1 MIRHMSEVRLPCMRV
16 VSLSLSPR
24 LFASIKHHVVVPY
37 PSIHGCISR
46 PYVRT
51 HTQLVTEG
59 AGDTTKYPEYALKT
73 QMVLDA
79 VLQSAR
85 KDGAWV
91 EMEGGL

>member
-1 MIRHMSEVRLPCMRV
+1 MIRHMSEVRLECMRV
-16 VSLSLSPR
+16 VSLSLFP
-24 LFASIKHHVVVPY
+24 LLLQASSTNVVVPY
-37 PSIHGCISR
+37 PSM
-46 PYVRT
+46 
-51 HTQLVTEG
+51 HTSPPICAHNKQLVTEG

-79 VLQSAR
+79 VLESAR